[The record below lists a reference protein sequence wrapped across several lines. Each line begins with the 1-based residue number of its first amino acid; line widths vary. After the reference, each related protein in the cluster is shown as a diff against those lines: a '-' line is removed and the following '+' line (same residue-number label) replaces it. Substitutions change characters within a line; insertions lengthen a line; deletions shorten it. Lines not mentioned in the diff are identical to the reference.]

1 MLPVRDFLAR
11 VKQLEADLAQA
22 NARYQDLAATLG
34 NKTDQSK
41 NKMDE
46 LAVKIG
52 QLAAAKTAAQGNE
65 MQGVSGTP
73 ASHANCDG

>member
-1 MLPVRDFLAR
+1 
-11 VKQLEADLAQA
+11 
-22 NARYQDLAATLG
+22 
-34 NKTDQSK
+34 
-41 NKMDE
+41 MDE